1 MVQFNFNLSYI
12 VHKKINC
19 NNSVLKEL
27 RKLMDRPRATN
38 ENVYVINIL
47 QNSTRVLRSSHEKAG
62 KFFQGKADSKAT
74 KHFVSYH

>member
-1 MVQFNFNLSYI
+1 
-12 VHKKINC
+12 
-19 NNSVLKEL
+19 
-27 RKLMDRPRATN
+27 MDRPRATN
-38 ENVYVINIL
+38 ENAYVINIL